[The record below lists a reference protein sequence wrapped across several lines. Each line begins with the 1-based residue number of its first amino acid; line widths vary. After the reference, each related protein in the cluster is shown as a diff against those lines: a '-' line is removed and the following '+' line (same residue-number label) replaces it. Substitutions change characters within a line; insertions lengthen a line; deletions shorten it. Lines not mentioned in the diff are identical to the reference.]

1 MKFTFFRGIVVSF
14 KSAYIRGMAERP
26 FPFCMPGKELM
37 KTAKLTKK
45 MQEAARLLAMGL
57 SVREVALR
65 VRRTENTILGW
76 MDESLFM
83 DHYRQRVLQSQ
94 VVNYA
99 RAVERI
105 GAMLED
111 ENPSVVQRAA
121 HEALEQFEDA
131 AMRAGAQ
138 EMRILVE
145 GMPDIGM
152 PPEVDDE
159 KSR

>member
-1 MKFTFFRGIVVSF
+1 
-14 KSAYIRGMAERP
+14 
-26 FPFCMPGKELM
+26 
-37 KTAKLTKK
+37 

-65 VRRTENTILGW
+65 VRRTEHTILGW
-76 MDESLFM
+76 MDDPSFM

-138 EMRILVE
+138 ELRILVE

-152 PPEVDDE
+152 PPEVDDGQGQW
-159 KSR
+159 KCFLCAQLHPHAKAAPVSRLHGG